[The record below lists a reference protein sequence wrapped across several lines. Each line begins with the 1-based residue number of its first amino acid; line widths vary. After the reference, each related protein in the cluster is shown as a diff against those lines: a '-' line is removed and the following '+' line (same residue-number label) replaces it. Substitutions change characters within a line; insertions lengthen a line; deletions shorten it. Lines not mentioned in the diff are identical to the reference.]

1 MSETKARK
9 WRDAEG
15 SVYGVER
22 TVRNGRCV
30 VIRTNAG
37 GHRKAVKQF
46 SEGGRAA
53 GVQHL
58 LDAHAIKNGWQEL

>member
-1 MSETKARK
+1 VSETKVRK
-9 WRDAEG
+9 WRDADG
-15 SVYGVER
+15 NVYSVER
-22 TVRNGRCV
+22 AFRNGRCV

-58 LDAHAIKNGWQEL
+58 LDAHAIKNGWQEA